1 MIKNYIKI
9 TFRNLVRNKLYSVI
23 NIFGLSIGIA
33 GSLLILVYVSN
44 QMSYESM
51 HKNADNIV
59 RVSAGFG
66 NGDNIMKLA
75 GAMPG
80 IGPAAAEE
88 IPEVKASVRFR
99 KRFNAKV
106 KVGDKEFIE
115 DNFFFAD
122 SNVFSVFTFHFLTG
136 DQNNALN
143 NPNSIVISKA
153 IAKKYFGNDNVIGKD
168 LILDNKYNFTV
179 TGIIKDMPANT

>member
-23 NIFGLSIGIA
+23 NIAGLSIGIA
-33 GSLLILVYVSN
+33 GSLLMLVYVSD
-44 QMSYESM
+44 QLSYESM

-80 IGPAAAEE
+80 IGPAAVEE

-99 KRFNAKV
+99 KRYNAKV
-106 KVGDKEFIE
+106 KIGDKEFVE

-122 SNVFSVFTFHFLTG
+122 SNVFKVFTFPFVTG
-136 DQNNALN
+136 KQNSALN
-143 NPNSIVISKA
+143 NPNSIVISEA
-153 IAKKYFGNDNVIGKD
+153 VANKYFGSDRNAIGKN
-168 LILDNKYNFTV
+168 LIASGFH
-179 TGIIKDMPANT
+179 PA

>member
-1 MIKNYIKI
+1 MFKNYIKI
-9 TFRNLVRNKLYSVI
+9 AFRNLTRNKLYSVI
-23 NIFGLSIGIA
+23 NIAGLSIGIA
-33 GSLLILVYVSN
+33 GSLLILVYVSD
-44 QMSYESM
+44 QLSYESM

-99 KRFNAKV
+99 KRYNAKV
-106 KVGDKEFIE
+106 KVGNKEFIE

-122 SNVFSVFTFHFLTG
+122 SNVFNVFTYPFVAG
-136 DQNNALN
+136 NQSNALSK
-143 NPNSIVISKA
+143 PNSIVISLPLLPK
-153 IAKKYFGNDNVIGKD
+153 
-168 LILDNKYNFTV
+168 
-179 TGIIKDMPANT
+179 